1 MKKIG
6 LIASVVVVCFL
17 AGGFGFYVSA
27 ADKPNKKGQEAG
39 PPTKATK
46 EKTEKNVQNA
56 ATVNGSPILKSEYD
70 AEVTRL
76 DRQIAM
82 TGRTLDEKE
91 MSEMKQKILDNLVG
105 RELLKQEAEKKAI
118 KADAAEVSTQMDNLK
133 KRFGTEE
140 EYQGTLKKMNIT
152 EDALRK
158 QFTSEIMLRKLLDQE
173 VASKIVLAPSEAK
186 EFYDSNPE
194 VFKTPEMIRASHILV
209 KVEQK
214 AGPEE
219 KAKGLER
226 IKGIQ
231 KRIQDGADFAEV
243 AKEVSDCPS
252 KENGGDL
259 DFFQK
264 GQMVGPFETAA
275 FSLKPGQVSDIVETE
290 FGYHLIKLT
299 DKKEPGVMTF
309 EEMQPRIEQHVK
321 SEKMSQQVTLYV
333 DQLKSKAKIELL
345 LK

>member
-1 MKKIG
+1 MKKTR
-6 LIASVVVVCFL
+6 LIAFVVVCFML
-17 AGGFGFYVSA
+17 AGFGFYVSA
-27 ADKPNKKGQEAG
+27 ADKPAKKGQEAASPAKG
-39 PPTKATK
+39 TK
-46 EKTEKNVQNA
+46 EKTESVVQNA

-82 TGRTLDEKE
+82 TGRTLDDKE
-91 MSEMKQKILDNLVG
+91 MSGMKQKILDNLVG
-105 RELLKQEAEKKAI
+105 RELLKQEADKKAI
-118 KADAAEVSTQMDNLK
+118 KSDAAEVDAQMENLK

-140 EYQGTLKKMNIT
+140 EYQGTLKKMNLT
-152 EDALRK
+152 EESLKK
-158 QFTSEIMLRKLLDQE
+158 QFSSEIVLRKLLEQE
-173 VASKIVLAPSEAK
+173 VASKIVLEPNEAK

-194 VFKTPEMIRASHILV
+194 VFKAPEMIRASHILV
-209 KVEQK
+209 KVEQN
-214 AGPEE
+214 ATPEE
-219 KAKGLER
+219 KAKALEKM
-226 IKGIQ
+226 KGIQ
-231 KRIQDGADFAEV
+231 KKIQDGADFAQV

-299 DKKEPGVMTF
+299 DKKGPGVMTF
-309 EEMQPRIEQHVK
+309 EEMQPRIEQHGK
-321 SEKMSQQVTLYV
+321 SEKMTQQVTQYV
-333 DQLKSKAKIELL
+333 DKLKSKAKIEILV
-345 LK
+345 K